1 MEKGVFKISDVETK
15 EVKRI
20 STQIPYFDEIYGG
33 GLPRGRVSIWSGAS
47 GVGKSRTTIYIS
59 KLINRQGG
67 KVMVFQNEVSPSEF
81 KQWVQGQVD
90 EDRYLVSNYD
100 TIEEQVKAIR
110 KYKPDLVITDSL
122 NMIQGFSSSVQIRN
136 IMDGLKD
143 VIREVDAHAILI
155 GHLNGE
161 GETKGNTDIPH
172 LVDVVCHLKPHEDW
186 KDEQGF
192 KHKGIPGVFILSISK
207 NRYGKSGGWISFKH
221 INSGLEEGCS
231 SASLDANKLMSAPI
245 APTEQGGTGLLSK
258 VFTGICRYIEG
269 KTG

>member
-172 LVDVVCHLKPHEDW
+172 LVDVVCHLKPHD
-186 KDEQGF
+186 
-192 KHKGIPGVFILSISK
+192 GITPDVFILSISK
-207 NRYGKSGGWISFKH
+207 NRYGKSGGWISFRH
-221 INSGLEEGCS
+221 RSNGLEEGCS
-231 SASLDANKLMSAPI
+231 SASLNANKLMSAPI